1 MRSATFAGLAA
12 SCLLAACGKGTPKS
26 VADSTRS
33 IDLVRGDS
41 AYPLNDRPA
50 AQPAPMPA
58 PPPAPPPAPA
68 PAPIRSRTLT
78 LASSTAIEATT
89 ERTISSRT
97 DKAGESFTASVST
110 DVKDSKGRVV
120 IPAGSTVN
128 LTITELQAANDKGK
142 ADGRITVSVTSVTV
156 GGRTYPVSASIT
168 SMAHTLKGRGVG
180 AAEVEKTAAGAV
192 LGGIAGRV
200 IGGNKKGT
208 IIGAVVGGAAGA
220 AIAVQTANRDV
231 VVVAGTPMVITLDE
245 PVTVTTS

>member
-1 MRSATFAGLAA
+1 MKRIIFAGLAVT
-12 SCLLAACGKGTPKS
+12 SLLAACGKGPS
-26 VADSTRS
+26 RSAADSTRS

-41 AYPLNDRPA
+41 AYQLNDRPA
-50 AQPAPMPA
+50 AEPAPAPA
-58 PPPAPPPAPA
+58 PKPAPPPAPA
-68 PAPIRSRTLT
+68 PVRSRTLT
-78 LASSTAIEATT
+78 LASSAAIEATT
-89 ERTISSRT
+89 QRTISSRT
-97 DKAGESFTASVST
+97 DKAGETFTASVSS
-110 DVKDSKGRVV
+110 DVKDSRGRVV

-142 ADGRITVSVTSVTV
+142 ADGRITVSVSSVTV
-156 GGRTYPVSASIT
+156 GGQTYPVSASIT

-200 IGGNKKGT
+200 IGGNKRGT

-231 VVVAGTPMVITLDE
+231 VVVAGTPIVITLNE
-245 PVTVTTS
+245 PVTVTVR